1 MVTVYRKMTTEPGND
16 WSCIFCNGL
25 QIFGSMWCGIFV
37 FCLLLFP
44 QNIRKIYKLT
54 QLSLSKFVYFWAQ
67 SHLCLLLQKKVFYG
81 KVNIHGSVLKKYTN
95 WDKLGCISF
104 DRYFSL
110 VLRNKKRQKP
120 NILHL
125 YLLDVGLNS
134 KAQQSMINK
143 KGHVLG
149 AFGTQ
154 YH

>member
-81 KVNIHGSVLKKYTN
+81 KVNIDGSVLKNIQTETTWFVSVCIFLSTEPSMFTFTKESILWKSKHTWLCAQKIY
-95 WDKLGCISF
+95 KLGQTRLPQF
-104 DRYFSL
+104 W
-110 VLRNKKRQKP
+110 
-120 NILHL
+120 
-125 YLLDVGLNS
+125 
-134 KAQQSMINK
+134 
-143 KGHVLG
+143 
-149 AFGTQ
+149 
-154 YH
+154 